1 MQLPWANPE
10 KARRTRDRTLMS
22 PSPVLSDP
30 QLLGGR
36 EPLSSSRHEFFATS
50 LLRRPEQ
57 KPKREHHNCLD
68 WQQLARVE
76 GGKASGGSAFACKWT
91 RRHGNSF

>member
-10 KARRTRDRTLMS
+10 KARRTRDRTLMP

-30 QLLGGR
+30 QLLGRR